1 LSNVIP
7 LSAYR
12 RKPVCPVDEARARMA
27 LAAIRSERM
36 AAELE
41 QLERELEAMLRDSP
55 RVSL

>member
-1 LSNVIP
+1 MTNVIP

-12 RKPVCPVDEARARMA
+12 RKPVCPISEARARMA

-36 AAELE
+36 AEELE
-41 QLERELEAMLRDSP
+41 QLERELEAMLRDNP

>member
-1 LSNVIP
+1 
-7 LSAYR
+7 
-12 RKPVCPVDEARARMA
+12 MA